1 MYSTCIRSL
10 EVLASMALPTE
21 TGRHTGRKSRQGF
34 TLIELLVVMAII
46 ATLLMIAVP
55 RYFRSLEKAKEAT
68 LRQDLAVMR
77 DAIDKYFG
85 DSGQYPQQLVEL
97 VDRRYLRSLPVD
109 PLTKSAD
116 SWVAVDSE
124 NPELPGITDIRSGAE
139 GQSSVGTP
147 YSEY

>member
-1 MYSTCIRSL
+1 
-10 EVLASMALPTE
+10 MALPTE
-21 TGRHTGRKSRQGF
+21 TGRRAGLKSRHGF

-55 RYFRSLEKAKEAT
+55 RYFHSLEKAKEAT

-85 DSGQYPQQLVEL
+85 DSGQYPQQLAEL

-109 PLTKSAD
+109 PLTKSAE
-116 SWVAVDSE
+116 SWVAVDSQD
-124 NPELPGITDIRSGAE
+124 PELPGITDIHSGAE
-139 GQSSVGTP
+139 GQSSGGTP
-147 YSEY
+147 YNEY